1 MTGLFEPGC
10 QLHFR
15 LSKDRPNSN
24 TLGLAK
30 WFPLRFLID
39 SASHMFTTSK
49 YISSSNIHIKNTLK
63 YIKHHQNRIYLYINV
78 RWNLCLMP
86 QVTLVAERPL
96 KCKKMGDSN
105 DLPLRKCSPWMAGV
119 VQYQTWTNRLYFCFR
134 RTGIHPKY
142 IKIPPKCQNNPN
154 MEVHPEVCHWN
165 GFEFCRILCAFSDDT
180 WKSWKFLST
189 AFRSIFTLPY
199 SSMYIYIIFL
209 CIQLYIYIKFHT
221 KQVTINCKTSI
232 NCIFPPSPGLQNF
245 KLWRQQLH
253 QPETQKPSVIRNS
266 VWWSPVQRIKRS

>member
-1 MTGLFEPGC
+1 
-10 QLHFR
+10 
-15 LSKDRPNSN
+15 
-24 TLGLAK
+24 
-30 WFPLRFLID
+30 
-39 SASHMFTTSK
+39 
-49 YISSSNIHIKNTLK
+49 
-63 YIKHHQNRIYLYINV
+63 
-78 RWNLCLMP
+78 MP

-105 DLPLRKCSPWMAGV
+105 DLPLRKCSPWRAEV

-165 GFEFCRILCAFSDDT
+165 GFEFCRILCAFSNDT

-199 SSMYIYIIFL
+199 SSMYIYIIY
-209 CIQLYIYIKFHT
+209 IQYIFTYTIIHIHQIPHHT
-221 KQVTINCKTSI
+221 GYYRLQSMSI
-232 NCIFPPSPGLQNF
+232 NCIFPPPPGLQNF

-253 QPETQKPSVIRNS
+253 QPEAQKPSVIRNS
-266 VWWSPVQRIKRS
+266 VWWSPVQRIRRS